1 MSGAFRGAAALPQPK
16 KLISNG
22 AMAAVL
28 ASFVGLSYYW
38 SMYAVGG
45 TDLEKEVQL
54 EVRPGFLCHSL
65 RAYLSFAQ
73 CLERRALMPAICL

>member
-1 MSGAFRGAAALPQPK
+1 MPAAFRGAALAQPK
-16 KLISNG
+16 KMMSNG

-38 SMYAVGG
+38 SMHAVGG

-54 EVRPGFLCHSL
+54 EVERQQ
-65 RAYLSFAQ
+65 REAAQ
-73 CLERRALMPAICL
+73 QRGS

>member
-16 KLISNG
+16 KLMSNG

-54 EVRPGFLCHSL
+54 EVRPGFCVTVCVHIFHS
-65 RAYLSFAQ
+65 RNVW
-73 CLERRALMPAICL
+73 RGVH